1 MALLVGVEGEV
12 AEGAFVAFAVLVA
25 SVQASLAP
33 ALFGVVVLAAG
44 VVAAVA
50 GEAAAAAATP
60 CSCLVASNL
69 ASVSL
74 QTAKVPSSVT
84 IS

>member
-1 MALLVGVEGEV
+1 MALLVGVEGKV

-44 VVAAVA
+44 VVA
-50 GEAAAAAATP
+50 
-60 CSCLVASNL
+60 SRR
-69 ASVSL
+69 
-74 QTAKVPSSVT
+74 
-84 IS
+84 

>member
-44 VVAAVA
+44 VVA
-50 GEAAAAAATP
+50 
-60 CSCLVASNL
+60 SRR
-69 ASVSL
+69 
-74 QTAKVPSSVT
+74 
-84 IS
+84 

>member
-1 MALLVGVEGEV
+1 MALLVGVEGKV
-12 AEGAFVAFAVLVA
+12 AEGTFVAFAVLVA

-44 VVAAVA
+44 VVAAIA
-50 GEAAAAAATP
+50 GEAAVAAATP

-69 ASVSL
+69 ASASL